1 MPDFGFS
8 LQKDRQIDFD
18 ANDHSLR
25 ERVVAIEPSFR
36 ICIACGT
43 CSATCSAGQFTSFS
57 LRRII
62 TAVKRGELQGLEEDI
77 EKCMLCGKCQL
88 GCPRGVNNRNLILAI
103 RKGLHERAAHPAEHL
118 NHGNKRGGRP

>member
-18 ANDHSLR
+18 ANDRTLLK
-25 ERVVAIEPSFR
+25 RVVALEPSFR

-43 CSATCSAGQFTSFS
+43 CSATCTANQFTEFS

-62 TAVKRGELQGLEEDI
+62 TAVKRGEMEGLTQDI

-88 GCPRGVNNRNLILAI
+88 ACPRGVSNRHVILAI
-103 RKGLHERAAHPAEHL
+103 RKVLHELETGL
-118 NHGNKRGGRP
+118 TK

>member
-18 ANDHSLR
+18 ANNKTLLK
-25 ERVVAIEPSFR
+25 RVVALEPSFR

-43 CSATCSAGQFTSFS
+43 CSATCSAGQFTDFN
-57 LRRII
+57 LRKIV
-62 TAVKRGELQGLEEDI
+62 TAVKRGELTELAQDI

-88 GCPRGVNNRNLILAI
+88 ACPRGVSTRNMVLAI
-103 RKGLHERAAHPAEHL
+103 RKGLHEL
-118 NHGNKRGGRP
+118 NNGNGTSDHSKSGGKL

>member
-18 ANDHSLR
+18 ANDKTLTR
-25 ERVVAIEPSFR
+25 RVIALEPTFR

-43 CSATCSAGQFTSFS
+43 CTATCSAALHTDVN
-57 LRRII
+57 LRRMI
-62 TAVKRGELQGLEEDI
+62 TAVKRGELAGLAEEI

-88 GCPRGVNNRNLILAI
+88 ACPRGVSNRNLIIAI
-103 RKGLHERAAHPAEHL
+103 RQGLHEL
-118 NHGNKRGGRP
+118 NHSNDLSATK

>member
-18 ANDHSLR
+18 ANDKTLTR
-25 ERVVAIEPSFR
+25 RVIELEPTFR

-43 CSATCSAGQFTSFS
+43 CSATCSAALHTDVN
-57 LRRII
+57 LRRMI
-62 TAVKRGELQGLEEDI
+62 TAVKRGELAGLAEEI

-88 GCPRGVNNRNLILAI
+88 ACPRGVSNRNLIIAI
-103 RKGLHERAAHPAEHL
+103 RQGLNEINQSKH
-118 NHGNKRGGRP
+118 KSVTK